1 MFPQH
6 FSAGP
11 VIGGMDGGGPFAT
24 KLSRFIPLS
33 DEDVRFLDAL
43 CIDEERFEA
52 DADIVRQGDVP
63 RSAFVLTRGMAFRY
77 RLMPDGNGRF

>member
-1 MFPQH
+1 
-6 FSAGP
+6 
-11 VIGGMDGGGPFAT
+11 MDGGGPFAT

-52 DADIVRQGDVP
+52 DADIVRQAWKSLAK
-63 RSAFVLTRGMAFRY
+63 R
-77 RLMPDGNGRF
+77 RLRP